1 MTVNYPYLENNGT
14 EIGLAHDGDG
24 PSEFTKAVSDEERA
38 KALELLHSA
47 PAISLHEHP
56 TRLPDPLEP
65 EPWAWYRGAS
75 RAYHGFD
82 GIRASGNSA
91 FFVNAWS
98 FASSESVVKFLG
110 RARADIA
117 HHDGVFAA
125 ETVADLDRT
134 IGGGGDEVALYLSL
148 ESATA
153 FADDLDS
160 FEMLYGFGVRMA
172 GLCYNDGNAFGMG
185 LAAEDNDEGL
195 TAHGRDFLRL
205 ASALG
210 MIVDL
215 GHVGD
220 KTSLDVIEASDKP
233 VVISHAGARA
243 LWNTWRMK
251 PDTVLKALAEKG
263 GVLGISAAP
272 NTTRST
278 NNQEHSIHSI
288 VDHINYAVDLM
299 GIDHV
304 GLGPDTFFGDHA
316 GIHRLGRG
324 DGAWSSNHSGRNIG
338 ELSPFVD
345 GVENPRENFVNIAV
359 ILQRDGWSND
369 DILKV
374 LGGNARRV
382 MTEVFGK

>member
-1 MTVNYPYLENNGT
+1 MTVNYPYLADNGT
-14 EIGLAHDGDG
+14 EIGLADDGEG
-24 PSEFTKAVSDEERA
+24 PSTFTRGVTTDERA
-38 KALELLHSA
+38 AALALLHSA

-56 TRLPDPLEP
+56 TRLPDPLEA
-65 EPWAWYRGAS
+65 ESWAWYRGAG

-98 FASSESVVKFLG
+98 FASAESVVKFLG

-117 HHDGVFAA
+117 HQEGVFAA
-125 ETVADLDRT
+125 ETVSDLGRT
-134 IGGGGDEVALYLSL
+134 VGAGGDEVALYLSL

-153 FADDLDS
+153 FADQLDA
-160 FEMLYGFGVRMA
+160 FEMLYGFGIRMA

-195 TAHGRDFLRL
+195 TAHGRDFVRL
-205 ASALG
+205 AGALG
-210 MIVDL
+210 LIVDL

-220 KTSLDVIEASDKP
+220 NTSLDTIDASEKP
-233 VVISHAGARA
+233 VVISHAGARK

-251 PDTVLKALAEKG
+251 SDTVLKALAEKG

-272 NTTRST
+272 NTTRTSDHPD
-278 NNQEHSIHSI
+278 HSIQSI
-288 VDHINYAVDLM
+288 IDHINYAVDLM

-324 DGAWSSNHSGRNIG
+324 DAAWSSNHSGRNIG

-345 GVENPRENFVNIAV
+345 GVENPRENFINIAV
-359 ILQRDGWSND
+359 ILQRDGWD
-369 DILKV
+369 DKDILKV

-382 MTEVFGK
+382 MTEVFEG